1 MNASSKDAP
10 AARTSDLTRG
20 ESRRIAAERRTDLDS
35 PLGKVLWF
43 LEYGPGRRA
52 LEGRRKTAVGMG
64 VEWAGASV
72 VKTHDVTALLID
84 WRGDDLGAVEK
95 S

>member
-1 MNASSKDAP
+1 
-10 AARTSDLTRG
+10 
-20 ESRRIAAERRTDLDS
+20 
-35 PLGKVLWF
+35 
-43 LEYGPGRRA
+43 
-52 LEGRRKTAVGMG
+52 MG
-64 VEWAGASV
+64 VEWADASV